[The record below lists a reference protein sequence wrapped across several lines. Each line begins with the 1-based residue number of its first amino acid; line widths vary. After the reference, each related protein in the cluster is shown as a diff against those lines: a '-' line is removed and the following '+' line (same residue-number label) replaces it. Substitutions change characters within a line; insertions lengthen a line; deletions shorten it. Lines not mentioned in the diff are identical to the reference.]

1 MTLIIKDDPKDP
13 ELVGTF
19 EKKEDLT
26 QVKDM
31 VNTLNGW
38 LVDSG
43 YETYK
48 YKVEVTGDQKA
59 YIKREEI

>member
-1 MTLIIKDDPKDP
+1 MKDDPKDP

-19 EKKEDLT
+19 SRKDDL
-26 QVKDM
+26 KDITNM

-43 YETYK
+43 YEAYQ
-48 YKVEVTGDQKA
+48 YKVEVDKKKA